1 MGSPYSLLREELSDT
16 ACLPASGTEAG
27 GLFRKAEAPQSGFWL
42 MLGMEFKNHWLSQYS
57 SSTTIASVLS
67 HPSSLKGTNPV
78 ASARQVITSVLPCV
92 GQKNIDSCASTEHS
106 VSETWKSL
114 LARMYV
120 LGRANVICSC
130 SCSFLCYSLSW
141 LPCSPL

>member
-1 MGSPYSLLREELSDT
+1 MGSPYSFLREELSDT

-27 GLFRKAEAPQSGFWL
+27 GVFRKPEGPQSDFWL
-42 MLGMEFKNHWLSQYS
+42 MLGMEFRNNRLSQYS
-57 SSTTIASVLS
+57 STTTIASVPRHKSSSKCSTDYYLS
-67 HPSSLKGTNPV
+67 
-78 ASARQVITSVLPCV
+78 AACV
-92 GQKNIDSCASTEHS
+92 GQKNIDSCANTEHS

-120 LGRANVICSC
+120 LGRAKVICSC
-130 SCSFLCYSLSW
+130 SCSFLCCSLPW